1 MADIRI
7 YRPARTATQSGRR
20 RTRRWRLEFVP
31 GTRRSVESLMGW
43 TSAGTEGQVCLE
55 FPDREAAEAF
65 ARRHGLA
72 CDVEEPREA
81 APPPRAYADNFRH
94 DRRE

>member
-1 MADIRI
+1 MTSVRI

-20 RTRRWRLEFVP
+20 KTRRWRLEFVP
-31 GTRRSVESLMGW
+31 GARKSVESLMGW
-43 TSAGTEGQVCLE
+43 TSAGTEGQVHLD

-72 CDVEEPREA
+72 YDVEEPRES
-81 APPPRAYADNFRH
+81 APPSRTYAENFRP